1 MKNLSSCSAI
11 CGSIILLV
19 TFSFPVTAQ
28 TTNPRW
34 ISEMPAPER
43 ILREIKGKD
52 AADTA
57 ERQMGAFKHLMEII
71 DSMAYG
77 LEHRSL
83 QMPNKATPDEIRIKD
98 MYWKA
103 YAEVWYKAKNKND
116 IYIHDGDL
124 HDEMMEKFF
133 SKGFRELLLKSD
145 NNRSAIYDKHR
156 KESEGVVL
164 SIGPKDQPAV
174 ESVEDVLRK
183 GLKRLSNSL
192 SPEPVTPGLS
202 LRGFYKSPK
211 FYANFWSERFIQVG
225 CSGVNRNSSY
235 TLERK
240 GGQILLHIEND
251 DDTVTLAFRPDLA
264 LVGPGPLAIHG
275 FVPGGS
281 TTTTT
286 PGEAR
291 QVTTTTQVEMNR
303 TEMSAGQQQ
312 NATQTGAQTYTV
324 PQTTTST
331 EYTPPTTTTA
341 PAPYIPKTV
350 RCMAGTITPQPAAK
364 PSNAPKEESTGL
376 ISVVVDAL
384 GGETVYVPN
393 GLRMAGTYYGQ
404 GGANIEFLDHKAIV
418 GCHVTRDENP
428 YMVAFRNGEVIVNV
442 EGAGAPLAFKL
453 NLDGTLVG
461 NGATIPIYGQKV
473 VGKNQE
479 GDPVYASSSDTCAY
493 GTLSPQGTNPV
504 ANAATET
511 RVNPMPANTNARP
524 APQGKS
530 PMANAATE
538 TRANPMP
545 ANTNARPAPSATSST
560 VGSLAIMNG
569 FAGETPNRF
578 GNVSLIAVKQSF
590 EDILRNAG
598 FANSTTRQSAIA
610 NWGEMCKAQSPRC
623 KQGIDAMKDSY
634 LRMIKLGPNGNVSF
648 SNVPPQTMWLVAI
661 VPYGNQHFVWNLRVD
676 VRAGTNTITFDK
688 SNLAT
693 IY

>member
-1 MKNLSSCSAI
+1 MKNLSSCSTI
-11 CGSIILLV
+11 CFSIILV

-77 LEHRSL
+77 LEHRF
-83 QMPNKATPDEIRIKD
+83 MPNKATPDENRIKD

-103 YAEVWYKAKNKND
+103 YADVWYKAKNKND
-116 IYIHDGDL
+116 NYIHDGDL

-145 NNRSAIYDKHR
+145 KNRSAIYDKHR
-156 KESEGVVL
+156 EESAGTVFTV
-164 SIGPKDQPAV
+164 GPKDQSAGAPNT
-174 ESVEDVLRK
+174 EELLTGGLKKLIK
-183 GLKRLSNSL
+183 GLKFD
-192 SPEPVTPGLS
+192 PPAPGLL
-202 LRGFYKSPK
+202 LRGFYKTPN
-211 FYANFWSERFIQVG
+211 FYANFWSERFMQVG

-240 GGQILLHIEND
+240 GGEILVHIEND
-251 DDTVTLAFRPDLA
+251 DDTVTLALRPDLA

-286 PGEAR
+286 PGEAH
-291 QVTTTTQVEMNR
+291 QVTTTTQVQMNR
-303 TEMSAGQQQ
+303 TDVIAAGQQQ
-312 NATQTGAQTYTV
+312 NATQTGAQTYSV

-331 EYTPPTTTTA
+331 EYTPPTTTTT
-341 PAPYIPKTV
+341 PAPYIPKTI
-350 RCMAGTITPQPAAK
+350 RCMAGTITPEPAAK
-364 PSNAPKEESTGL
+364 PSNAPREESTGL
-376 ISVVVDAL
+376 LKVVEDSL
-384 GGETVYVPN
+384 GGEEVFVPN
-393 GLRMAGTYYGQ
+393 GLRMGGTYYGQ

-428 YMVAFRNGEVIVNV
+428 YTVAFRNGEVIVNV

-453 NLDGTLVG
+453 DLDGTLVG
-461 NGATIPIYGQKV
+461 NGASIPIYGQKV
-473 VGKNQE
+473 VGKNQQ
-479 GDPVYASSSDTCAY
+479 GDPVYAASSDSCAY
-493 GTLSPQGTNPV
+493 GTLAPQGENP
-504 ANAATET
+504 ASSTAARDL
-511 RVNPMPANTNARP
+511 RVNPTPATTNARPSAPVTPSVTNARP
-524 APQGKS
+524 AS
-530 PMANAATE
+530 PT
-538 TRANPMP
+538 T
-545 ANTNARPAPSATSST
+545 PSA
-560 VGSLAIMNG
+560 VGSLAILNG
-569 FAGETPNRF
+569 FAGENPNRF
-578 GNVSLIAVKQSF
+578 GNVSLIVVKQSF
-590 EDILRNAG
+590 EDILRNTG
-598 FANSTTRQSAIA
+598 FGNATGRQSAIA
-610 NWGEMCKAQSPRC
+610 NWSEMCKAQSPRC
-623 KQGIDAMKDSY
+623 KQGTDAMKDSY

-648 SNVPPQTMWLVAI
+648 ANVPAQTMWLVAI

-676 VRAGTNTITFDK
+676 VRAGTNSITFDK
-688 SNLAT
+688 SNLAA

>member
-1 MKNLSSCSAI
+1 MKSLSYSSTNYLL
-11 CGSIILLV
+11 IILLV
-19 TFSFPVTAQ
+19 TFSFPINAQ

-77 LEHRSL
+77 LEHRF
-83 QMPNKATPDEIRIKD
+83 MPNKATPDEIRIKD
-98 MYWKA
+98 LYWKA

-116 IYIHDGDL
+116 NYIHDGDL

-156 KESEGVVL
+156 KESEGVVF
-164 SIGPKDQPAV
+164 SVGSKDQPAA
-174 ESVEDVLRK
+174 ESVEDLLRK
-183 GLKRLSNSL
+183 GLKRLSNSME
-192 SPEPVTPGLS
+192 PEPVTPGLS
-202 LRGFYKSPK
+202 LRGYYKTPK
-211 FYANFWSERFIQVG
+211 FYANFWSDRFMQVG
-225 CSGVNRNSSY
+225 CSGVNRNSTYS
-235 TLERK
+235 LERK

-303 TEMSAGQQQ
+303 TDVMSAGQQQ
-312 NATQTGAQTYTV
+312 NATQTGAQTYSV

-331 EYTPPTTTTA
+331 EYTAPTTTTA
-341 PAPYIPKTV
+341 PAPYIPKTA
-350 RCMAGTITPQPAAK
+350 RCMAGTITPEPAAK

-376 ISVVVDAL
+376 IGIVADAL
-384 GGETVYVPN
+384 SGEAVFVPN

-418 GCHVTRDENP
+418 GCHVTRDDNP
-428 YMVAFRNGEVIVNV
+428 YTVAFRNGEVLVNI
-442 EGAGAPLAFKL
+442 EGAGSPMSFKL

-461 NGATIPIYGQKV
+461 NGASIPIYGQKM
-473 VGKNQE
+473 VGKNRD

-493 GTLSPQGTNPV
+493 GTLLPQGKNSATTVAVAGTRETVLNPAV
-504 ANAATET
+504 
-511 RVNPMPANTNARP
+511 TNARP
-524 APQGKS
+524 VP
-530 PMANAATE
+530 P
-538 TRANPMP
+538 
-545 ANTNARPAPSATSST
+545 ATSAGT
-560 VGSLAIMNG
+560 GSLAILNG
-569 FAGETPNRF
+569 FAGESPNRF
-578 GNVSLIAVKQSF
+578 GNVSLIVVKQSF

-598 FANSTTRQSAIA
+598 FANSTSRQSAIA
-610 NWGEMCKAQSPRC
+610 SWGEMCKAQSPRC
-623 KQGIDAMKDSY
+623 KQGLDAMKDSY
-634 LRMIKLGPNGNVSF
+634 LRMIKLGPDGNVSF
-648 SNVPPQTMWLVAI
+648 ANVPAQTMWLVAI
-661 VPYGNQHFVWNLRVD
+661 VPYASQHFVWNLRVD
-676 VRAGTNTITFDK
+676 VRAGVNSITFNK
-688 SNLAT
+688 SNLAV

>member
-1 MKNLSSCSAI
+1 MKNPSAGLAI
-11 CGSIILLV
+11 CLSIILFV

-52 AADTA
+52 AVDTA

-77 LEHRSL
+77 LEHRF
-83 QMPNKATPDEIRIKD
+83 MPNKATPDEIRIKD

-103 YAEVWYKAKNKND
+103 YAEVWYKAKDKND
-116 IYIHDGDL
+116 RYIHDEDL

-145 NNRSAIYDKHR
+145 NNRAVIYEKHR
-156 KESEGVVL
+156 QESAGVVF
-164 SIGPKDQPAV
+164 SVGPKDQPAA
-174 ESVEDVLRK
+174 ESVEDLLRS
-183 GLKRLSNSL
+183 GLKKLSNSL
-192 SPEPVTPGLS
+192 EPEPVTPGLS
-202 LRGFYKSPK
+202 LRGFYKTPK
-211 FYANFWSERFIQVG
+211 FYANFWSERFMQVG
-225 CSGVNRNSSY
+225 CSGVNRNSTY

-240 GGQILLHIEND
+240 GGQILVHIEND
-251 DDTVTLAFRPDLA
+251 DDTVTLSFRPDLA

-281 TTTTT
+281 TTVTT
-286 PGEAR
+286 PGEAH

-303 TEMSAGQQQ
+303 TDVMSAGQQQ

-331 EYTPPTTTTA
+331 EYTAPTTTTT

-350 RCMAGTITPQPAAK
+350 RCMAGTVTPEPAKK
-364 PSNAPKEESTGL
+364 PSNAPNEESTGL
-376 ISVVVDAL
+376 LKVVVDAL
-384 GGETVYVPN
+384 GGEDVLVPN

-418 GCHVTRDENP
+418 GCNVTRDENP
-428 YMVAFRNGEVIVNV
+428 YTVAFRNGEVIVNI

-461 NGATIPIYGQKV
+461 NGATIPIYGQKM
-473 VGKNQE
+473 VGKNQQ

-493 GTLSPQGTNPV
+493 GTLSSRGENSAATVAPAPTPVTNPG
-504 ANAATET
+504 
-511 RVNPMPANTNARP
+511 PAITNARP
-524 APQGKS
+524 VP
-530 PMANAATE
+530 P
-538 TRANPMP
+538 
-545 ANTNARPAPSATSST
+545 ATSSA
-560 VGSLAIMNG
+560 VGSLAILNG
-569 FAGETPNRF
+569 FAAENPNRF
-578 GNVSLIAVKQSF
+578 GNVSLIVVKQSF

-598 FANSTTRQSAIA
+598 FGNATAPQSAIA

-623 KQGIDAMKDSY
+623 KQGLDAMKDSY

-648 SNVPPQTMWLVAI
+648 TNVPAQTMWLVAI

-676 VRAGTNTITFDK
+676 VRPGTNSITFDK
-688 SNLAT
+688 SNLAVV
-693 IY
+693 Y

>member
-1 MKNLSSCSAI
+1 MKNLSYRSTSYLL
-11 CGSIILLV
+11 IILLV

-34 ISEMPAPER
+34 ISEMPSPER

-77 LEHRSL
+77 LEHRF
-83 QMPNKATPDEIRIKD
+83 MPNKATPDEIRIKD

-116 IYIHDGDL
+116 NYIHDGDL
-124 HDEMMEKFF
+124 HDEIMEKFF

-156 KESEGVVL
+156 KESAGVVF
-164 SIGPKDQPAV
+164 SVGPKDPPAA
-174 ESVEDVLRK
+174 ESVEDLLRS
-183 GLKRLSNSL
+183 GLKKLSNSL
-192 SPEPVTPGLS
+192 EPEPVTPGLS
-202 LRGFYKSPK
+202 LRGFYKTPK
-211 FYANFWSERFIQVG
+211 FYANFWSERFMQVG
-225 CSGVNRNSSY
+225 CSGVNRNSTY

-240 GGQILLHIEND
+240 GGQILVHIEND
-251 DDTVTLAFRPDLA
+251 HDTVTLAFRPDLA

-286 PGEAR
+286 PGEAH
-291 QVTTTTQVEMNR
+291 QVTTTTQAEMNR
-303 TEMSAGQQQ
+303 TDVMSAGQQQ

-331 EYTPPTTTTA
+331 EYTAPTTTTTV
-341 PAPYIPKTV
+341 APYIPKTV
-350 RCMAGTITPQPAAK
+350 RCMAGTITPEPAVK
-364 PSNAPKEESTGL
+364 PSNSPKEESTDL
-376 ISVVVDAL
+376 ISIVADAL
-384 GGETVYVPN
+384 AGEEVFVPN

-428 YMVAFRNGEVIVNV
+428 YTVAFRNGEVIVNV
-442 EGAGAPLAFKL
+442 EGAGSPLAFKL

-479 GDPVYASSSDTCAY
+479 GDPVYASSSDACAY
-493 GTLSPQGTNPV
+493 GTLAPQGVNS
-504 ANAATET
+504 AATVAPRTNT
-511 RVNPMPANTNARP
+511 RDTSPTPAITNARP
-524 APQGKS
+524 VP
-530 PMANAATE
+530 PV
-538 TRANPMP
+538 
-545 ANTNARPAPSATSST
+545 ATSA
-560 VGSLAIMNG
+560 VGSLAILNG
-569 FAGETPNRF
+569 FAGENPNRF
-578 GNVSLIAVKQSF
+578 GNVSLIVVKQSF

-598 FANSTTRQSAIA
+598 FGNATARQSAIA

-623 KQGIDAMKDSY
+623 KQGLDAMKDSY

-648 SNVPPQTMWLVAI
+648 NNVPAQTMWLVAI

-676 VRAGTNTITFDK
+676 VRAGTNSITFDK
-688 SNLAT
+688 SNLAVV
-693 IY
+693 Y

>member
-1 MKNLSSCSAI
+1 MKNLRFCSAI
-11 CGSIILLV
+11 CLSIILPV

-34 ISEMPAPER
+34 ISEMPTPER

-77 LEHRSL
+77 LEHRF
-83 QMPNKATPDEIRIKD
+83 MPNKATPDENRIKD

-103 YAEVWYKAKNKND
+103 YADVWYKAKNMND
-116 IYIHDGDL
+116 NYIHDGDL

-156 KESEGVVL
+156 KESAGVVF
-164 SIGPKDQPAV
+164 SVGPKDQPAA
-174 ESVEDVLRK
+174 ESVEDLLRS
-183 GLKRLSNSL
+183 GLKKLSNSL
-192 SPEPVTPGLS
+192 EPEPVTPGLL
-202 LRGFYKSPK
+202 LRGFYKAPK
-211 FYANFWSERFIQVG
+211 FYANFWSDRYLNVG

-240 GGQILLHIEND
+240 GGQILVHIEND
-251 DDTVTLAFRPDLA
+251 DDIVTLSYRSDQA

-281 TTTTT
+281 TSVTT
-286 PGEAR
+286 PGEAH

-303 TEMSAGQQQ
+303 TDVMSAGQQQ

-331 EYTPPTTTTA
+331 EYSPPTTTTA

-350 RCMAGTITPQPAAK
+350 RCMAGTITPEPAAK

-376 ISVVVDAL
+376 LKVVEDAL
-384 GGETVYVPN
+384 GGEEVYVPN

-428 YMVAFRNGEVIVNV
+428 YTVAFQNGDVLVNI
-442 EGAGAPLAFKL
+442 EGAGAPLTFKL

-461 NGATIPIYGQKV
+461 NGATIPIYGQKI
-473 VGKNQE
+473 VGKNQQ

-493 GTLSPQGTNPV
+493 GTLSPHGENSATTVAPAHTRDTNPT
-504 ANAATET
+504 A
-511 RVNPMPANTNARP
+511 PITNARP
-524 APQGKS
+524 AP
-530 PMANAATE
+530 PATTAA
-538 TRANPMP
+538 
-545 ANTNARPAPSATSST
+545 
-560 VGSLAIMNG
+560 VGSLAILNS
-569 FAGETPNRF
+569 FAGENPNRF
-578 GNVSLIAVKQSF
+578 GNVSLIVIKQSF

-598 FANSTTRQSAIA
+598 FGNSTTRQSAIA
-610 NWGEMCKAQSPRC
+610 NWGELCRAQSPRC

-648 SNVPPQTMWLVAI
+648 ANVPAQTMWLVAI

-676 VRAGTNTITFDK
+676 VRPGTNSITFDK
-688 SNLAT
+688 SNLAVV
-693 IY
+693 Y

>member
-1 MKNLSSCSAI
+1 MQYLTSCSTI
-11 CGSIILLV
+11 CVSITLLA
-19 TFSFPVTAQ
+19 TLSFPVTAQ

-43 ILREIKGKD
+43 ILSEIKGKD

-77 LEHRSL
+77 LEHRF
-83 QMPNKATPDEIRIKD
+83 MPNKATPDEIRIKD
-98 MYWKA
+98 LYWKA
-103 YAEVWYKAKNKND
+103 YAVVWYQAKNKND

-164 SIGPKDQPAV
+164 SIGPKDQPAA
-174 ESVEDVLRK
+174 ESVEDLLRK
-183 GLKRLSNSL
+183 GLKKLSNSME
-192 SPEPVTPGLS
+192 PEPVTPGLS
-202 LRGFYKSPK
+202 LRGYYKTPK
-211 FYANFWSERFIQVG
+211 FYANFWSDRFTQVG
-225 CSGVNRNSSY
+225 CSGVNRNSTY

-240 GGQILLHIEND
+240 GSQILIHIEND
-251 DDTVTLAFRPDLA
+251 DDTVTLSFRPDLA
-264 LVGPGPLAIHG
+264 LVGPGALAIHG

-281 TTTTT
+281 TTVTT
-286 PGEAR
+286 PGEAQ
-291 QVTTTTQVEMNR
+291 QVTTTKQVEMNR
-303 TEMSAGQQQ
+303 TEMTAGQLQ

-350 RCMAGTITPQPAAK
+350 RCMAGTITPEPAAK

-376 ISVVVDAL
+376 IGIVADAL
-384 GGETVYVPN
+384 GGEAVFVPN
-393 GLRMAGTYYGQ
+393 GLRMAGTYYGPR
-404 GGANIEFLDHKAIV
+404 GANIEFLDHKAIV
-418 GCHVTRDENP
+418 GCNVTRDENP
-428 YMVAFRNGEVIVNV
+428 YTVAFRNGEVIVNV
-442 EGAGAPLAFKL
+442 EGLGAPLAFNL

-461 NGATIPIYGQKV
+461 NSASIPIYGQKI

-493 GTLSPQGTNPV
+493 GTLAPKGEKAQARV
-504 ANAATET
+504 APSQTSVNA
-511 RVNPMPANTNARP
+511 MPANTNSRP
-524 APQGKS
+524 VS
-530 PMANAATE
+530 P
-538 TRANPMP
+538 
-545 ANTNARPAPSATSST
+545 ATST
-560 VGSLAIMNG
+560 AVGSLAILNS
-569 FAGETPNRF
+569 FTGETPNRF
-578 GNVSLIAVKQSF
+578 GNVSLIVVKQSF
-590 EDILRNAG
+590 EDILRNVG
-598 FANSTTRQSAIA
+598 FANTTARRSAIA
-610 NWGEMCKAQSPRC
+610 NWSEMCKAQSPRC

-634 LRMIKLGPNGNVSF
+634 LRMIKLGPNGSASF

-676 VRAGTNTITFDK
+676 VRPGTNSITFDK
-688 SNLAT
+688 SNLAAV
-693 IY
+693 Y

>member
-1 MKNLSSCSAI
+1 MKNLSSGSTI
-11 CGSIILLV
+11 CVLIILSV
-19 TFSFPVTAQ
+19 TFAFPVTAQ

-34 ISEMPAPER
+34 ISEMPTPER

-52 AADTA
+52 AEDTA

-77 LEHRSL
+77 LEHRF
-83 QMPNKATPDEIRIKD
+83 MPNKATPDENRIKD

-103 YAEVWYKAKNKND
+103 YADVWYKAKNKND

-145 NNRSAIYDKHR
+145 NNRAVIYEKHR
-156 KESEGVVL
+156 QESAGEVFSV
-164 SIGPKDQPAV
+164 GPKNQQAA
-174 ESVEDVLRK
+174 ESVEDLLRS
-183 GLKRLSNSL
+183 GLKKLSNSL
-192 SPEPVTPGLS
+192 KPEPVTPGLS
-202 LRGFYKSPK
+202 LRGFYKTPK
-211 FYANFWSERFIQVG
+211 FYANFWSERFMQVG

-240 GGQILLHIEND
+240 GGQILVHIEND
-251 DDTVTLAFRPDLA
+251 GDTVTLSFRPDLA

-281 TTTTT
+281 TSVTT
-286 PGEAR
+286 PDEAH

-303 TEMSAGQQQ
+303 TDVMSAGQQQ

-350 RCMAGTITPQPAAK
+350 RCMAGTITPEPALK
-364 PSNAPKEESTGL
+364 PSNAPREESTGL
-376 ISVVVDAL
+376 QKIFEDAL
-384 GGETVYVPN
+384 GGEEVYVPN
-393 GLRMAGTYYGQ
+393 GLRMAGTYYGP
-404 GGANIEFLDHKAIV
+404 GGANIEFLEHKAIV
-418 GCHVTRDENP
+418 GCHITRDENP
-428 YMVAFRNGEVIVNV
+428 YTVAFRNGEVIVNV

-461 NGATIPIYGQKV
+461 NGATIPIYGQKI
-473 VGKNQE
+473 VGKNQQ
-479 GDPVYASSSDTCAY
+479 GDPVYAASSDTCAY
-493 GTLSPQGTNPV
+493 GTLSPQGENSATTV
-504 ANAATET
+504 A
-511 RVNPMPANTNARP
+511 PANTRD
-524 APQGKS
+524 
-530 PMANAATE
+530 T
-538 TRANPMP
+538 NPMS
-545 ANTNARPAPSATSST
+545 AITNPRTAPPATSSA
-560 VGSLAIMNG
+560 VGSLAILNS
-569 FAGETPNRF
+569 FTSENPNRF
-578 GNVSLIAVKQSF
+578 GNVSLIVVKQSF

-598 FANSTTRQSAIA
+598 FGNSSTRQSAVA

-623 KQGIDAMKDSY
+623 KQGLDAMKDSY

-648 SNVPPQTMWLVAI
+648 TNVPAQTMWLVAI

-676 VRAGTNTITFDK
+676 VRAGTNSITFDK
-688 SNLAT
+688 SNLAAV
-693 IY
+693 Y

>member
-1 MKNLSSCSAI
+1 MKNLSSCLAI
-11 CGSIILLV
+11 CVSIILV
-19 TFSFPVTAQ
+19 TLSFPVTAQ

-52 AADTA
+52 PADTA

-77 LEHRSL
+77 LEHRFL
-83 QMPNKATPDEIRIKD
+83 PNKATPDETRIKD

-103 YAEVWYKAKNKND
+103 YAEVWYKAKDKND
-116 IYIHDGDL
+116 RYIHDGDL

-156 KESEGVVL
+156 KESEGVVFTV
-164 SIGPKDQPAV
+164 GPKDQPAA
-174 ESVEDVLRK
+174 ESVEDLLRS
-183 GLKRLSNSL
+183 GLKKLSNSL
-192 SPEPVTPGLS
+192 ESEPVTPGLS
-202 LRGFYKSPK
+202 LRGFYKTPK
-211 FYANFWSERFIQVG
+211 FYANFWSERYLNVG
-225 CSGVNRNSSY
+225 CSGVNRNSTY

-240 GGQILLHIEND
+240 GGQILIHIEND
-251 DDTVTLAFRPDLA
+251 DDTVTLAFRSDLA

-303 TEMSAGQQQ
+303 TDVMSAGQQQ

-331 EYTPPTTTTA
+331 EYTPPTTTTT
-341 PAPYIPKTV
+341 PAPWIPKTV
-350 RCMAGTITPQPAAK
+350 RCMAGTITPEPAAK
-364 PSNAPKEESTGL
+364 PSNAPKESTDL
-376 ISVVVDAL
+376 ISIVGDAL
-384 GGETVYVPN
+384 GGEEVFVPN

-418 GCHVTRDENP
+418 GCNITRDENP
-428 YMVAFRNGEVIVNV
+428 YTVAFRNGEVIVDI

-461 NGATIPIYGQKV
+461 NGGTIPIYGQKV
-473 VGKNQE
+473 VGKNQQ

-493 GTLSPQGTNPV
+493 GTLSSHGENSAP
-504 ANAATET
+504 AAA
-511 RVNPMPANTNARP
+511 PANTRVTNPTPPITNVRP
-524 APQGKS
+524 AP
-530 PMANAATE
+530 PV
-538 TRANPMP
+538 
-545 ANTNARPAPSATSST
+545 TSSA
-560 VGSLAIMNG
+560 VGSLAILNG
-569 FAGETPNRF
+569 FAGENPNRF
-578 GNVSLIAVKQSF
+578 GNVSLIVVKQSF
-590 EDILRNAG
+590 EGILRTAG

-610 NWGEMCKAQSPRC
+610 NWGEICKAQSPRC

-648 SNVPPQTMWLVAI
+648 SNVPAQTMWLVAI

-676 VRAGTNTITFDK
+676 VKPGTNSITFDK
-688 SNLAT
+688 SNLAVV
-693 IY
+693 Y

>member
-1 MKNLSSCSAI
+1 MKNPSAGLAI
-11 CGSIILLV
+11 CLSIILFV

-77 LEHRSL
+77 LEHRF
-83 QMPNKATPDEIRIKD
+83 MPNKATPDETRIKD
-98 MYWKA
+98 LYWRA

-133 SKGFRELLLKSD
+133 SKGFRELYLKSD
-145 NNRSAIYDKHR
+145 NNRAAIYEKHR
-156 KESEGVVL
+156 KESAGEVFTVGPKNQPPVEGV
-164 SIGPKDQPAV
+164 
-174 ESVEDVLRK
+174 EDLLRS
-183 GLKRLSNSL
+183 GLKKLSNSL
-192 SPEPVTPGLS
+192 EPEPVTPGLS
-202 LRGFYKSPK
+202 LRGFYKTPK
-211 FYANFWSERFIQVG
+211 FYANFWSERFMQVG

-240 GGQILLHIEND
+240 GAQILVHIEND
-251 DDTVTLAFRPDLA
+251 GDTVTLAFRPDLA

-281 TTTTT
+281 TTVTT

-303 TEMSAGQQQ
+303 TDVMSAGQQQ
-312 NATQTGAQTYTV
+312 NATQTGAQTYSV

-331 EYTPPTTTTA
+331 EYTPPTTTTT
-341 PAPYIPKTV
+341 PAPFIPKTV
-350 RCMAGTITPQPAAK
+350 RCMAGTITPEPAAK

-376 ISVVVDAL
+376 LKVVVDAL
-384 GGETVYVPN
+384 GGEDVYVPN

-418 GCHVTRDENP
+418 GCNVTRDENP
-428 YMVAFRNGEVIVNV
+428 YTVAFRNGEVIVNV

-461 NGATIPIYGQKV
+461 NGATIPIYGQKL
-473 VGKNQE
+473 VGKNQQ

-493 GTLSPQGTNPV
+493 GTLSPQGENSAATVAPAPARVTNPT
-504 ANAATET
+504 A
-511 RVNPMPANTNARP
+511 PITNARP
-524 APQGKS
+524 VP
-530 PMANAATE
+530 PV
-538 TRANPMP
+538 
-545 ANTNARPAPSATSST
+545 ATSA
-560 VGSLAIMNG
+560 VGSLAILNG
-569 FAGETPNRF
+569 FTGENPNRF
-578 GNVSLIAVKQSF
+578 GNVSLIVLKQSF
-590 EDILRNAG
+590 EDILRNTG

-610 NWGEMCKAQSPRC
+610 NWGELCKAQSPRC

-648 SNVPPQTMWLVAI
+648 NNVPVQTMWLVAI

-676 VRAGTNTITFDK
+676 VRAGTNSITFDK
-688 SNLAT
+688 SNLAVV
-693 IY
+693 Y